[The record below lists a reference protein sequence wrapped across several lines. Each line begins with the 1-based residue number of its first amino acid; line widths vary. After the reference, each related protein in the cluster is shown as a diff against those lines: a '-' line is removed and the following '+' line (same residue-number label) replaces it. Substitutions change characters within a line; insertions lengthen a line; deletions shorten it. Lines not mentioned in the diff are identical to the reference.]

1 MEKETKNNLNGEDSV
16 HANFYTVYVFQSVLA
31 RIYGL
36 DLTDVVALNDSDHR
50 PRVKGASRHI

>member
-36 DLTDVVALNDSDHR
+36 DLTDVVALNDSDATDR
-50 PRVKGASRHI
+50 G

>member
-1 MEKETKNNLNGEDSV
+1 MEKEEKTNLNGEDSV

-36 DLTDVVALNDSDHR
+36 DLTDVVALNNSDATDR
-50 PRVKGASRHI
+50 G